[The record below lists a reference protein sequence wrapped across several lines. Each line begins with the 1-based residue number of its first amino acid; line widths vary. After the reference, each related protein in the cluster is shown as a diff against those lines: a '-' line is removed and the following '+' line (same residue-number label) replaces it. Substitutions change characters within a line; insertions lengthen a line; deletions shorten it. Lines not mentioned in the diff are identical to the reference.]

1 MLKLNEILNLSDSLS
16 EESSAPS
23 SLSLDRKGTG
33 STDSENDLTS
43 KKAKDVNIEELKKEP
58 KEGLAEKV
66 KEEIEEDLEK
76 RNAEIPDH
84 LPRSKVNKK
93 LISKKLV
100 QIAIRRKS
108 LSKDAMSNMPHNSK
122 LHIKSL
128 EAGLRVKLT
137 LAPSLV
143 HLYNSLTP
151 HTNRQRKLF
160 VFNSNDE
167 QANVIH
173 NDNYLNEVYL
183 TTKPVQLIDNNLVNL
198 SVFSN
203 KLLKTIKNGK
213 AHVKLPTFN
222 SLNTAVKSLFNVN
235 EFSLVRIS
243 RSTTV
248 DSDGSQLLK
257 FETAKPGEFH
267 LIDDN
272 EYLDEYLHSIGKPGE
287 TPSNLF
293 IKKIIA
299 RPRYKSD
306 MKIYLIPKD
315 CNASLYVDK
324 RMFERDL
331 INGVIDTPFYKN
343 IYCTF
348 EFDEALNQFHELVK
362 LSEQAEN
369 KDQTPLPQQS
379 NEYYGSNPQM
389 QRPNYFNQS
398 NQMMPILSSH
408 PSYTNYQALQQLRA
422 GGSQMH
428 QMPYLTHQL
437 SAGPRLPQISP
448 IQSSSSSTP
457 VSSSNSGLIP
467 KISDAFPPS
476 AMQKPEP
483 NSGYSS
489 NSIPHFENQ
498 DIKKRDSSPLNDL

>member
-1 MLKLNEILNLSDSLS
+1 MLNLNEILNQSDSLS
-16 EESSAPS
+16 EESSAQS

-33 STDSENDLTS
+33 STDSESDLTKS
-43 KKAKDVNIEELKKEP
+43 TKNLDIEKFKKEP
-58 KEGLAEKV
+58 KEGLANEV
-66 KEEIEEDLEK
+66 KEQIEEDIEK
-76 RNAEIPDH
+76 RNMEIPNH
-84 LPRSKVNKK
+84 LPRPRVNKN
-93 LISKKLV
+93 LVSKKLV

-108 LSKDAMSNMPHNSK
+108 LSKDAISNIPHNSK

-137 LAPSLV
+137 LAPSLI

-151 HTNRQRKLF
+151 HTNRQRKLY

-213 AHVKLPTFN
+213 AQVKLPTFN

-235 EFSLVRIS
+235 EYSLVRIS

-257 FETAKPGEFH
+257 FETARPGEFH
-267 LIDDN
+267 LIDDD
-272 EYLDEYLHSIGKPGE
+272 EYLDESLHSIGKIGE

-315 CNASLYVDK
+315 CNASLYIDK

-331 INGVIDTPFYKN
+331 INGVIDTPFYKD
-343 IYCTF
+343 IHCTF
-348 EFDEALNQFHELVK
+348 EFDEILNSVYELIK
-362 LSEQAEN
+362 LTQEAEAKEKEN
-369 KDQTPLPQQS
+369 PASKEYHPPS
-379 NEYYGSNPQM
+379 NL
-389 QRPNYFNQS
+389 QRSKYFSQG

-408 PSYTNYQALQQLRA
+408 PRYTNYQSLQQLRA
-422 GGSQMH
+422 GGNHLHQMH
-428 QMPYLTHQL
+428 YLSQL
-437 SAGPRLPQISP
+437 SSGPRLPQISP
-448 IQSSSSSTP
+448 LQSSSSSG
-457 VSSSNSGLIP
+457 SSSGSGSISRLNDAYPPFPDQNST
-467 KISDAFPPS
+467 
-476 AMQKPEP
+476 
-483 NSGYSS
+483 SS
-489 NSIPHFENQ
+489 NSIPNLKNQ
-498 DIKKRDSSPLNDL
+498 EITQKGPSPINDL